1 MECLEAILGRRSCR
15 SFKNQ
20 PVEKEKINSM
30 LEAAFYAPSPA
41 NKQPWEFIVV
51 NNQQYNARLKETSEV
66 TKEKLAA
73 RSGWKWIPTF
83 SIDFLLQAPI
93 LIVVV
98 GDPTRNGA
106 EQFLD
111 EPSPGYI
118 EACSAAI
125 QNMLL
130 VAHTQGLGT
139 LWFSLYEKNDARK
152 IFDISVDK
160 DPVGIICV
168 GYPERVSST
177 APFRKGIE
185 DKVRYI
191 D

>member
-15 SFKNQ
+15 NFNSKSI
-20 PVEKEKINSM
+20 EKEKINIM
-30 LEAAFYAPSPA
+30 FEAAIYAPSPA
-41 NKQPWEFIVV
+41 NKQPWEFIVTS
-51 NNQQYNARLKETSEV
+51 NPKYNQALKETSDA

-73 RSGWKWIPTF
+73 KSGWKWLLTF
-83 SIDFLLQAPI
+83 NIEFLLQAPT

-98 GDPTRNGA
+98 GDPSRNGA

-111 EPSPGYI
+111 VPSLGYL
-118 EACSAAI
+118 EACSASI

-130 VAHTQGLGT
+130 VAHSQGLAT
-139 LWFSLYEKNDARK
+139 LWFSLFEKEDVRD
-152 IFDISVDK
+152 IFHISKDK

-168 GYPERVSST
+168 GYPEHTTT
-177 APFRKGIE
+177 APARKGIAE
-185 DKVRYI
+185 KVLFL